1 MASPTFDALRY
12 AMGWA
17 RGAAGLPVRG
27 VATEDVTIGGPAEAI
42 HAHRYRPTASRRR
55 PLPGWVV
62 LHGAT
67 RPGADHPAIVRLAAS
82 LASAGGD
89 VLVPDVP
96 AWRALDLDPA
106 PAQRALHV
114 AAEYM
119 CGDPRVR
126 PGGVVLMGL
135 SFGCTQALAAAAE
148 LAAEGLARGVF
159 GYGGYHSLHD
169 TVRFALTGQFEW
181 RRRTEY
187 LRPDPYGR
195 WVIAANYL
203 HRIPGYE
210 GAQDVSR
217 ALRRLA
223 AAAGDHG
230 FMSWEPSSDPYK
242 DDVIASVSAP
252 NRALFRVFAPNAAQ
266 DPDPGRAE
274 ELAPLLV
281 EAARATHPEL
291 ELSRALDG
299 RSLPPIRLLHGRE
312 DHLIPFTETLALE
325 RYLRKRADV
334 EATVTGLFAHS
345 KGAGR
350 GVARIREAARFLGA
364 LRGVMG
370 LHGG

>member
-12 AMGWA
+12 ARGWA
-17 RGAAGLPVRG
+17 RASSGLPIRG
-27 VATEDVTIGGPAEAI
+27 VATEDITIGGPAEALR
-42 HAHRYRPTASRRR
+42 ARRYRPTARRR
-55 PLPGWVV
+55 RLPGWVV

-67 RPGADHPAIVRLAAS
+67 RPGTDHPAIVRLAAA

-96 AWRALDLDPA
+96 EWRALDLDPA
-106 PAQRALHV
+106 PARRALRV
-114 AAEYM
+114 AAEHM

-135 SFGCTQALAAAAE
+135 SFGCAQALLAGAE

-159 GYGGYHSLHD
+159 GYGGYHSLHN

-181 RRRTEY
+181 KGRTEY
-187 LRPDPYGR
+187 LRPDPYAR
-195 WVIAANYL
+195 WVVAANYL

-210 GAQDVSR
+210 GAEDVSR

-223 AAAGDHG
+223 ALAGDHG

-242 DDVIASVSAP
+242 TEVIASVSAP
-252 NRALFRVFAPNAAQ
+252 NRDLFRVFAPNAAQ
-266 DPDPGRAE
+266 DPDPGRAG
-274 ELAPLLV
+274 ELAPLLA
-281 EAARATHPEL
+281 EAARKAHPEL
-291 ELSRALDG
+291 DLSRALKG
-299 RSLPPIRLLHGRE
+299 RSLPPIRLIHGRE
-312 DHLIPFTETLALE
+312 DHLIPFAETLALE

-334 EATVTGLFAHS
+334 VATITGLLAHS
-345 KGAGR
+345 RGAGR
-350 GVARIREAARFLGA
+350 GLARIREAARFFGA
-364 LRGVMG
+364 LRGVMR